1 MVLSEVKLVI
11 IVPSSVKEPAK
22 VWQHGPILYKPTAE
36 LCESYS
42 TLVMSCLVPKYQI
55 VLEVVKRAWPRAVEG
70 K

>member
-55 VLEVVKRAWPRAVEG
+55 VLEGVAAGVEG
-70 K
+70 R